1 MWQGCGFSGE
11 SRENRYLAS
20 LVPPASLLPRA
31 GPVSGR
37 QRPARCEGEPAITG
51 TGSHRPGY
59 RDVGAA
65 APDASAGAEVP
76 AGFGGGLSRQALE
89 QAIIS
94 KAVELLSGPGGLAS
108 FLRRRQLGAR
118 AG

>member
-1 MWQGCGFSGE
+1 M
-11 SRENRYLAS
+11 
-20 LVPPASLLPRA
+20 
-31 GPVSGR
+31 
-37 QRPARCEGEPAITG
+37 
-51 TGSHRPGY
+51 
-59 RDVGAA
+59 
-65 APDASAGAEVP
+65 P